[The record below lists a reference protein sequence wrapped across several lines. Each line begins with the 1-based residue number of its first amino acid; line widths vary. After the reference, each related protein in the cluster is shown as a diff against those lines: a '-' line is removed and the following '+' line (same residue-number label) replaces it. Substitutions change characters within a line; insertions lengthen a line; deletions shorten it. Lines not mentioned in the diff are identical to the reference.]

1 MKQAIALV
9 ILCLFSNALYASP
22 PTLREKIGQMLVVG
36 FEGKYVDEHSEIVQ
50 SLDRDNIGGVIL
62 FDYNPKSR
70 HFDKNIE
77 NPEQVKALTTALQ
90 KFNIKAAK
98 KHHRR
103 HLPLFIS
110 VDYEGGRVN
119 RLSPNHGFP
128 EIPSAKEIGQ
138 HTIDDALENAELMA
152 RTLNKSGF
160 NLNYFPVLDVD
171 VNPDNP
177 IIGKLGRSFSADPEA
192 VSYYA
197 EPYSTQFLGNNIE
210 CAYKHFPGH
219 GSSLADSHLGF
230 VDITDTWTSKE
241 LIPFMESL
249 SHPTHCG
256 LVMVAHVVN
265 RNLDITGV
273 PASLSY
279 PIVSGLLRHDLHFE
293 GVVITD
299 DMQMKAISD
308 HYGLA
313 AALTQSINAGVDMF
327 IFGNQLS
334 EQAQDPSE
342 LIDII
347 EDKIH
352 SGEISKDRINQAY
365 QRIVT
370 MKENTSRY

>member
-1 MKQAIALV
+1 MKQAIALL

-22 PTLREKIGQMLVVG
+22 PTLREKIGQMLIVG
-36 FEGKYVDEHSEIVQ
+36 FEGKSIDKHSKIVQ
-50 SLDRDNIGGVIL
+50 SLDRDAIGGVIL

-77 NPEQVKALTTALQ
+77 NPEQVRALTTALQ
-90 KFNIKAAK
+90 EFNTKAAK
-98 KHHRR
+98 RHHRR
-103 HLPLFIS
+103 PLPLFIS
-110 VDYEGGRVN
+110 VDYEGGSVN
-119 RLSPNHGFP
+119 RLSPNYGFP
-128 EIPSAKEIGQ
+128 KIPSAKEIGQ
-138 HTIDDALENAELMA
+138 HPIDDALENAKLMA
-152 RTLNKSGF
+152 RTLKKSGF

-171 VNPDNP
+171 INPDNP
-177 IIGKLGRSFSADPEA
+177 IIGKLGRSFSADAQA

-197 EPYSTQFLGNNIE
+197 KPYSTQFLENNIE

-230 VDITDTWTSKE
+230 VDITDTWASKE
-241 LIPFMESL
+241 LLPFMESL

-256 LVMVAHVVN
+256 FVMIAHVVN
-265 RNLDITGV
+265 RHLDITGV

-279 PIVSGLLRHDLHFE
+279 PIVSGLLRHDLHFD
-293 GVVITD
+293 GVVISD
-299 DMQMKAISD
+299 DMQMKAISEN
-308 HYGLA
+308 YGLA

-334 EQAQDPSE
+334 EQTQDPGE

-347 EDKIH
+347 EDKID
-352 SGEISKDRINQAY
+352 SGEISKDRINEAY